1 MDIHHCKNYDNDNA
15 YNEVE
20 SYFVNIFNNETK
32 FEIYDLKKDEPSNYY
47 KHNIKCI
54 LDIRDVVILLRALR
68 LIFPNINS
76 DNIYSR
82 LILARTILCSIDSDN
97 NNEYTGFAFEMNK
110 MIWFCMDILERN
122 NKLRERDLSVN
133 EIVNETDSGPNEG
146 LYNYLHE
153 LDNDIIANITKYKR
167 D

>member
-1 MDIHHCKNYDNDNA
+1 MNIHHCKNYDNDNA

-32 FEIYDLKKDEPSNYY
+32 FEIYDLKKDLPSNYY

-82 LILARTILCSIDSDN
+82 LILARTILSSIDSDN
-97 NNEYTGFAFEMNK
+97 NEYPGFAFEMNK

-133 EIVNETDSGPNEG
+133 ETDNKDNGD

-153 LDNDIIANITKYKR
+153 LDNEIIANITKYKR

>member
-1 MDIHHCKNYDNDNA
+1 MNIHHCKNYDNS

-20 SYFVNIFNNETK
+20 SYFVNIFNNNIK
-32 FEIYDLKKDEPSNYY
+32 YEIYDLKQDLPSNYY

-54 LDIRDVVILLRALR
+54 LDIRDIDILLKALR

-82 LILARTILCSIDSDN
+82 FILAKSILSSIDSEND
-97 NNEYTGFAFEMNK
+97 NEYPGFAFEMNK
-110 MIWFCMDILERN
+110 MAWFCIDILERN
-122 NKLRERDLSVN
+122 NKLRDLSVN
-133 EIVNETDSGPNEG
+133 EIVNETDSGPNES

-153 LDNDIIANITKYKR
+153 LDNEIIANITKYKR